1 MRFRSEARVETAR
14 PAPNCSISAGLEMR
28 LIAAQRMA
36 LAAPRMRAPSKPLE
50 KNSILS

>member
-1 MRFRSEARVETAR
+1 MRFRMEARVETAR
-14 PAPNCSISAGLEMR
+14 PAPNCWISAGLEMR
-28 LIAAQRMA
+28 LMAAQRMA